1 MVFINVTWSTRIYGT
16 NIYICG
22 VIQTSVHVW
31 FRSLFFVFGVTT
43 RLNLKQLC
51 NSFHGNFKTLLH
63 PNSVD
68 FYNRRVKKQRRHF
81 EVKLLKWPCI
91 QFTFLRLMSAFS
103 TRSAMISREI
113 GRSRFRQHV
122 SAQLRDVTWRDV
134 TAVVVPLSPYWR
146 GRKFRER
153 RIRKRAGRAVCNQP
167 RIKIPLNFTAVIL

>member
-22 VIQTSVHVW
+22 VIQTSVDVW

-51 NSFHGNFKTLLH
+51 NSFHGNFKKLLH

-103 TRSAMISREI
+103 TRSAMISRKI

-122 SAQLRDVTWRDV
+122 SAQLRDVTCRDV
-134 TAVVVPLSPYWR
+134 TWPQLSSRY
-146 GRKFRER
+146 R
-153 RIRKRAGRAVCNQP
+153 RIDEVVSFGNVGLGNVPDARC
-167 RIKIPLNFTAVIL
+167 VINPA